1 MSSKN
6 ENVQTEN
13 TSASFFKELGQ
24 FMIPYKLKYISSVLI
39 SIIGV
44 VCELAVFVLA
54 GKLTG
59 IIFDGEADFKKLAPW
74 VIAIVACKVM
84 RILLLNFSTWI
95 SHHAAYET
103 LRDVRIAIT
112 DKMLKLPLG
121 YFEENGSGRLKTMI
135 ADRIEGIEITL
146 AHLLPEMT
154 ANLLIPVLLIAM
166 MFFVDWRLALCIL
179 IWIFVGLMI
188 SGGMMIGYEEK
199 YKGQIEASKTM
210 NQAVVEYVGGI
221 EVIKTFNQSEASYQ
235 KYESAVYNHAKY
247 NVDWTKETQ
256 VFASFA
262 SGVAPYS
269 IFPVLLMGLNFFS
282 KGTIDASTLFF
293 FAIVA
298 LGIYAPIVKA
308 TGFFDQVAQMGTVAK
323 EIREV
328 LDYQE
333 LKRADSECGNKK
345 ADIEFSDVSFSY
357 EKGKDKILDGIS
369 LKVLEGTMLA
379 LVGASGSGKSTIA
392 KLLAGY
398 WDADEGNIT
407 IGGKKISEY
416 TQEELN
422 SLIAYVDQETFLF
435 NMSIMDNIRVG
446 KPSAT
451 DDEVMKVAERAGCDA
466 FIKALPEGYQTNTG
480 SAGGKLSGG
489 ERQRIAIARA
499 MIKNAPIMILDEA
512 TASTDPENETSIQE
526 ALSKA
531 TEGKTLVVVAH
542 RLSTIVSAEQIAYIK
557 DGKVYKIGTHEQLL
571 KDCPEYAE
579 MWELMNDGGAER

>member
-154 ANLLIPVLLIAM
+154 ANLLIPILLIAM

-269 IFPVLLMGLNFFS
+269 IFPVLLMGLNFFG

-345 ADIEFSDVSFSY
+345 SDIEFSDVSFSY

-369 LKVLEGTMLA
+369 LKVPEGTMLA

-451 DDEVMKVAERAGCDA
+451 DDEVMKG
-466 FIKALPEGYQTNTG
+466 LGP
-480 SAGGKLSGG
+480 
-489 ERQRIAIARA
+489 
-499 MIKNAPIMILDEA
+499 
-512 TASTDPENETSIQE
+512 
-526 ALSKA
+526 
-531 TEGKTLVVVAH
+531 
-542 RLSTIVSAEQIAYIK
+542 
-557 DGKVYKIGTHEQLL
+557 
-571 KDCPEYAE
+571 
-579 MWELMNDGGAER
+579 